1 MIAAYTCPVRV
12 FTPAIEAD
20 LALFRLT
27 HTVRHGASGVPYW
40 ERVALPAA
48 GGVDDQSP
56 QILDTLAWI
65 ARVANG
71 VLLERAH
78 RAAAER
84 AARRSGR

>member
-1 MIAAYTCPVRV
+1 MIAAHTCPVRL
-12 FTPAIEAD
+12 FTPAVEAD

-27 HTVRHGASGVPYW
+27 HAVRVGANGVPAW

-56 QILDTLAWI
+56 RILDTLAWI

-71 VLLERAH
+71 VLLERAQ

-84 AARRSGR
+84 AARRGR